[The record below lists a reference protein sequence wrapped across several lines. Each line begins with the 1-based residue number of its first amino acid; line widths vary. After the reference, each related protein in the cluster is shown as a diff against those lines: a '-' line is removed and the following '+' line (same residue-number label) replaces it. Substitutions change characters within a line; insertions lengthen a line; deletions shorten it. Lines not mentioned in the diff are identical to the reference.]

1 MVKEDRRMKELN
13 RIIVPLETVTPTWM
27 GGAGSQPE
35 LRPPSVRGC
44 LRFWLRALLGGT
56 LGEDLPSL
64 RAAEG
69 AVFGSVTRASP
80 IVVRL
85 DGSPE
90 TGPAT
95 LSAEDFPGACYMFW
109 STYQRK
115 RDAILPGQTCQ
126 MQLHRRLWDFLDVEV
141 QGETISVER
150 SFHYAAAAL
159 WLLLRLGGVG
169 ARVRRGGGIL
179 RSTEQPT
186 GWPDSVPSPVS
197 RAATP
202 DQLAAELAAGLN
214 AIRRSVP
221 WQTSAPAT
229 VSSFDVLH
237 PGVCQVFVAD
247 RTFPTWWEALDW
259 AGRLFQEFRRSH
271 VGDASAVAQ
280 LLTQGRM
287 TVRRIQRAV
296 LGLPL
301 VFFFKSMFEELT
313 AKGVPDSDAR
323 RKASA
328 TIVPQHGLG
337 RASPLIV
344 RVAPLAGEP
353 QQYAVTML
361 LFRSRFLPDRQ
372 MSVKPQDRSVRPVWV
387 DAPENHALID
397 NWFDFVREEG
407 TSLTPVEMA

>member
-1 MVKEDRRMKELN
+1 MKELK
-13 RIIVPLETVTPTWM
+13 RIFVPLETVTPVWM
-27 GGAGSQPE
+27 GGATAQPE

-44 LRFWLRALLGGT
+44 LRYWLRALLGGT

-109 STYQRK
+109 SVYQRR
-115 RDAILPGQTCQ
+115 RDALLPGQTFQ
-126 MQLHRRLWDFLDVEV
+126 LQLHSRARDFPHVEV
-141 QGETISVER
+141 QGEAIDVEQ
-150 SFHYAAAAL
+150 SFHYAAAAV

-179 RSTEQPT
+179 RSADPPT
-186 GWPDSVPSPVS
+186 GWPESVPSPVS

-202 DQLAAELAAGLN
+202 DQLAAELADGLN

-229 VSSFDVLH
+229 LSSFDILH
-237 PGVCQVFVAD
+237 PEVCQVFVAD

-259 AGRLFQEFRRSH
+259 SGRQLQEFRRSH
-271 VGDASAVAQ
+271 VGDAGAIAE
-280 LLTQGRM
+280 LLTRGRM
-287 TVRRIQRAV
+287 TVQRIQRAV

-301 VFFFKSMFEELT
+301 MFFFKSIFEELT
-313 AKGVPDSDAR
+313 ARGVSDKDAR
-323 RKASA
+323 RRASA
-328 TIVPQHGLG
+328 TIVPRSGLG
-337 RASPLIV
+337 RTSPLIV
-344 RVAPLAGEP
+344 RVALLAGQP
-353 QQYAVTML
+353 QRYAVTML

-387 DAPENHALID
+387 DAPQDYALLD
-397 NWFDFVREEG
+397 SWFDFVREEG